1 MVPKAF
7 LLDQMGST
15 RDIFLKRFCL
25 VVGSDVFVLFFI
37 FIFSI
42 GKVVYPT

>member
-25 VVGSDVFVLFFI
+25 VVVE
-37 FIFSI
+37 SI
-42 GKVVYPT
+42 ELK